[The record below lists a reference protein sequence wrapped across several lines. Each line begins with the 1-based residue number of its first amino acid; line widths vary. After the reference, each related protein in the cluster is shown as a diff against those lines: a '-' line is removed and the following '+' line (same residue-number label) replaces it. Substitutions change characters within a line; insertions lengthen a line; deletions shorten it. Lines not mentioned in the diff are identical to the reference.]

1 MMLVKAEAVEAEI
14 VGHLEFVEIPVQVL
28 GDLRRMAK
36 LVVGR
41 RHPDAL
47 VTIAK
52 VIGQVAIP
60 LHVKPDCFHGAVPFL
75 GIPVTRPLR
84 PARVAAATLCKY
96 ESSALA
102 IKPSG

>member
-1 MMLVKAEAVEAEI
+1 MLVEPEAVETLVI
-14 VGHLEFVEIPVQVL
+14 RHLEFVEIPMQVL
-28 GDLRRMAK
+28 GDLRRMTE

-60 LHVKPDCFHGAVPFL
+60 LHVKPNCFHEAVPFL
-75 GIPVTRPLR
+75 GIPVTRPRR